1 MPLIATGTNEAFS
14 LSLSVSLSL
23 CVCVQDEYR
32 VVGLA
37 RSGKDSVLI
46 ELRELSSRLS
56 SLLKRK
62 GTAAEVIGISASV
75 IRVPSERLTAV

>member
-1 MPLIATGTNEAFS
+1 
-14 LSLSVSLSL
+14 
-23 CVCVQDEYR
+23 VQDEYR

-46 ELRELSSRLS
+46 EMRELSSRLS

-62 GTAAEVIGISASV
+62 GTAAEVIAISASV
-75 IRVPSERLTAV
+75 IRVPS